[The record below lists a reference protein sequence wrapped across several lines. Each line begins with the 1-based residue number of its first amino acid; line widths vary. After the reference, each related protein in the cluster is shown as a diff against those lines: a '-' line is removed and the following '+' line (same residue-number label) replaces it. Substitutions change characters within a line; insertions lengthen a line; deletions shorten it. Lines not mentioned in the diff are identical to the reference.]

1 MNDEKNKQKGIGE
14 KGICPKSRSRN
25 LVVKVMVVHPINKNV
40 EEMGMASNVIPVID
54 MVILQNTTGKGPEG
68 VQKLLGGQ
76 EESMSLRL
84 QSPWLG
90 LGTSCS
96 KIELLCYAPIY
107 APRITPLC
115 FPVLVSMLM

>member
-1 MNDEKNKQKGIGE
+1 MNDEKNKQKGIRE

-25 LVVKVMVVHPINKNV
+25 LVVKVIVVHPINKNV
-40 EEMGMASNVIPVID
+40 EEMGMASNVIPVTD
-54 MVILQNTTGKGPEG
+54 MVILQNTTGKGPG

-84 QSPWLG
+84 QPPWLG

-115 FPVLVSMLM
+115 FTVLVSMLM